1 MEFIDERLQI
11 HTRIEEIAI
20 QRVAEK
26 LRTEDFFVKL
36 ADRGKLLPFE
46 VLCRIGAV
54 LRSGRGGIGVNR
66 SCRRAFSIR
75 KSPRAPS
82 VLDGFYAFV
91 IRNTGFDQIA
101 VLVKIDVALAGL
113 AVAVKKMPHKAS
125 AFFAVYPLTLIYLV
139 HAGDSSFTL
148 AADAVT
154 VLPVVKPLAVVAVF
168 YKYLAGIKSIRTGF
182 AVHDHPA
189 NTASFVVLPFAVV
202 DISVRPSVN
211 SLAVPASVLPPTFI
225 FVAVL
230 IDPFAVAV
238 TFAVL
243 KAALIYRA
251 VGIAVFSFGHLIVL
265 PFAVK

>member
-1 MEFIDERLQI
+1 M
-11 HTRIEEIAI
+11 
-20 QRVAEK
+20 
-26 LRTEDFFVKL
+26 KL

-125 AFFAVYPLTLIYLV
+125 AFFAVYPFALEHLIHFFPAEIPL
-139 HAGDSSFTL
+139 DT
-148 AADAVT
+148 DAVT
-154 VLPVVKPLAVVAVF
+154 VLFTVEPIAVVGVF
-168 YKYLAGIKSIRTGF
+168 HICFTARGF
-182 AVHDHPA
+182 AVLDELAPA
-189 NTASFVVLPFAVV
+189 AA
-202 DISVRPSVN
+202 
-211 SLAVPASVLPPTFI
+211 
-225 FVAVL
+225 
-230 IDPFAVAV
+230 
-238 TFAVL
+238 FAVL
-243 KAALIYRA
+243 PITLIGVA
-251 VGIAVFSFGHLIVL
+251 VCPGVCSVTVAFAIHPVTVKDIAICPDVFSAPVLFSVNEIALEQVAVNFNPLEFSLRLGFVGSILFFIVSVGGCDRGSIL
-265 PFAVK
+265 EVFSCF